1 MSYNYKDVIDTE
13 PCSYQDR
20 FLEYANN
27 WEDDKTLEKKRVK
40 IIHAPS
46 KDDDITFEDKIN
58 AYIEQNAKDIDVFD
72 IKYQRSSV
80 MIIYSS
86 KDKN

>member
-46 KDDDITFEDKIN
+46 KDDEISFEDKIN
-58 AYIEQNAKDIDVFD
+58 AYLEQNAKDIDVFD

>member
-13 PCSYQDR
+13 PCSYQDK

-27 WEDDKTLEKKRVK
+27 WEDDKEIEKKRVK

-46 KDDDITFEDKIN
+46 KDEDINFEEKIN
-58 AYIEQNAKDIDVFD
+58 AFLEKNSKEINVID

-80 MIIYSS
+80 MVLYCP